1 MLFPVNK
8 MKYFTVREKPKDE
21 ELLFCYLNNNIR
33 MEKYQATVSS
43 NCVYMNMYIYVCVSL
58 SIYTHVC
65 VYMCLCIYVC
75 VCVYIQYLLICLFLL
90 TVFLM
95 VSAV

>member
-1 MLFPVNK
+1 
-8 MKYFTVREKPKDE
+8 
-21 ELLFCYLNNNIR
+21 

-58 SIYTHVC
+58 SLYIHMYVC
-65 VYMCLCIYVC
+65 ICVYVYMCVC

>member
-1 MLFPVNK
+1 MLFPINK

-43 NCVYMNMYIYVCVSL
+43 NICVCVSL

-75 VCVYIQYLLICLFLL
+75 VCVCVYTIFTHLFIFINC
-90 TVFLM
+90 FLNG
-95 VSAV
+95 